1 MIEPP
6 AISSDLVHAEL
17 ERLMESP
24 ALRRAPSH
32 MRLLRY
38 LVSRRLAA
46 DDAALRETA
55 IAIEVF
61 RRDPSTYDPQ
71 TDPIVRVTAR
81 RLRERL
87 EAHYAAG
94 DTVPDVR
101 IALPKG
107 RYAPQFV
114 ARAAAA
120 PAQVGILVLP
130 TRNQTGETD
139 LDARCEAFADR
150 LRDHLAHAGIAHV
163 HGRDA
168 LPPEV
173 APGQVSATL
182 AAGLGVA
189 WRLES
194 TLAREEERE
203 LRLSVRLVHAA
214 DGALRWVE
222 TAVAHAHNMASL
234 FERMLDFVLMRTLDT
249 VPLPAGVAGGAAART
264 PGAVPRAQRVALD
277 QAQLMLV
284 QRSLRGTDD
293 ALAIAETAVEEHP
306 QDPDAWAT
314 LAAARLSRYSFLD
327 REEDVMLAA
336 VRGAVDRALAL
347 APEHPVALRT
357 KAILT
362 GKRDWNAAAAEALFR
377 RALRSMPHYTS
388 ARINLAELLALQ
400 GKAAEAQAEL
410 NLARVYDPLSSSVLL
425 ARATCLDALRAWD
438 PAGEAWGLCVATG
451 ESSLWVLTGLGAHR
465 LLVGDLALAATAFN
479 EAVRRYPESPIP
491 SLGQACV
498 LALRGEVVA
507 ARAAEQACA
516 ARFPHVSAANRAV
529 LAAWLGERERMLALL
544 AQARAAR
551 EMELV
556 QAAIHPALDPYARDA
571 EVARLL
577 PLGCYVGLREGAVGR

>member
-1 MIEPP
+1 MVQPP
-6 AISSDLVHAEL
+6 AISSDLVRAEL

-46 DDAALRETA
+46 DQTALRETA

-71 TDPIVRVTAR
+71 TDPIVRVTVR

-87 EAHYAAG
+87 EAHYAAR
-94 DTVPDVR
+94 DTAPDVR
-101 IALPKG
+101 IVLPKG
-107 RYAPQFV
+107 RYAPEFV
-114 ARAAAA
+114 TRATTTPA
-120 PAQVGILVLP
+120 PLGILVLP
-130 TRNQTGETD
+130 TRNQTGESG

-163 HGRDA
+163 HGGSA

-173 APGQVSATL
+173 AQGRAP
-182 AAGLGVA
+182 AAPAAELGVA
-189 WRLES
+189 WRFES
-194 TLAREEERE
+194 TLAREQERE

-222 TAVAHAHNMASL
+222 TAVAHVRNVASL

-249 VPLPAGVAGGAAART
+249 VPLPASVAAGAAARA
-264 PGAVPRAQRVALD
+264 PAAVPRAQRVALD

-284 QRSLRGTDD
+284 QRNLRGTED
-293 ALAIAETAVEEHP
+293 ALAIAEAAVEDHP

-336 VRGAVDRALAL
+336 VHVAIDRALAL

-362 GKRDWNAAAAEALFR
+362 GKRDWDAAAAEALFR

-425 ARATCLDALRAWD
+425 ARAMCLDALRAWE
-438 PAGEAWGLCVATG
+438 PAGEAWGLCVASG
-451 ESSLWVLTGLGAHR
+451 ESSLWVLTGIGTHH
-465 LLVGDLALAATAFN
+465 LLVGDLALAAAAFD
-479 EAVRRYPESPIP
+479 EAVRRYPESPMP
-491 SLGQACV
+491 PLGRACV
-498 LALRGEVVA
+498 LALQGEAAA

-529 LAAWLGERERMLALL
+529 LAAWLGERERMLTLL

-556 QAAIHPALDPYARDA
+556 TAAIHPALDPYAREA
-571 EVARLL
+571 EIAPLL
-577 PLGCYVGLREGAVGR
+577 PLGCYVGLRGSAVIG